1 MDTGDR
7 KPGGEGGIRTLDTG
21 VSPYNG
27 LANRRLQP
35 LGHLSGVDNQTLAVL
50 ALRQHRIF
58 IAYSLSQSLVEGTRG
73 HAYSRT
79 ISTKL
84 AMRFL

>member
-7 KPGGEGGIRTLDTG
+7 KPGGDGGIRTLDTG

-35 LGHLSGVDNQTLAVL
+35 LGHLSGGVVSFYHWDGG
-50 ALRQHRIF
+50 
-58 IAYSLSQSLVEGTRG
+58 SLVAVPYGVL
-73 HAYSRT
+73 
-79 ISTKL
+79 KMWL
-84 AMRFL
+84 APGLHLFPLFFSWVSSQI